1 MNLLK
6 PKKIVSCQR
15 LLLYNPTAATHSLG
29 TNHTYRNSALNIIMI
44 LNEWVFIWI
53 TTKTYEKDKGLIL
66 SEATQHRQLKINVL
80 ILKNKIK

>member
-1 MNLLK
+1 
-6 PKKIVSCQR
+6 
-15 LLLYNPTAATHSLG
+15 
-29 TNHTYRNSALNIIMI
+29 MI

-66 SEATQHRQLKINVL
+66 SEATQHRQEKINVL